1 MNSFLTPVVYK
12 DQYYSCSIFTKV
24 IKSGFLGPCRLETS
38 FYFVAL
44 KLNADQLLT
53 VGENKVNSS
62 FVLRLLCR
70 FCCDWFLARTVSR
83 SCRFHSEVALQS
95 EGLL

>member
-1 MNSFLTPVVYK
+1 MVYT
-12 DQYYSCSIFTKV
+12 DQYYSCNIFTKV
-24 IKSGFLGPCRLETS
+24 IKSGFLAPCRLEIS

-62 FVLRLLCR
+62 FVLRVLCQ
-70 FCCDWFLARTVSR
+70 FCW
-83 SCRFHSEVALQS
+83 
-95 EGLL
+95 G

>member
-1 MNSFLTPVVYK
+1 MNSFLTSVVYT
-12 DQYYSCSIFTKV
+12 DQYYSCNIFTKV
-24 IKSGFLGPCRLETS
+24 IKSGFLAPCHLEIS

-62 FVLRLLCR
+62 FVLRVSCQ
-70 FCCDWFLARTVSR
+70 FCCDSLSNMILTVLAMN
-83 SCRFHSEVALQS
+83 
-95 EGLL
+95 